1 MGWHDHAARMPLHN
15 PPRPSD
21 GREYHSPTTSS
32 EDLMDE
38 RPRNLRAMLA
48 EAKDTSELMVDLAYA
63 SVYFGDP
70 DMAEEVDELEQ
81 QMSELVHD
89 MRAVCVMAA
98 RSPREAEGM
107 SSVLQ
112 VVSAIERMANDAVDI
127 ARIVTHR
134 LGIPQQLVADLSD
147 AEEVSHRV
155 LVSDGSHMAH
165 RPLSALE
172 LTVQAGMRVMAVRRG
187 RQWITD
193 VNGDTVLVP
202 GDVLFLHGSPDGIT
216 RLRELAGA
224 PVWEPTRPDGG
235 EALTDLD
242 RAVDVLVEMKNLSE
256 AAVGVAYSALVLGD
270 RGLAAEVGHL
280 EQRLDE
286 MRDHLELWV
295 LRAAA
300 DGMDPSS
307 LRGLLHLAEAAEDL
321 GDQARAMV
329 WLIEEGE
336 ELHPILGIALGEAD
350 EVAVRFPV
358 AVGSTVDG
366 STLKDLQ
373 LNIEPGFTVL
383 AIRRGGGYVY
393 RPRGPV
399 RLAAGDELI
408 ASGPEEGQVLLAA
421 MCGWELVEDGDGE
434 DQLVPVG

>member
-1 MGWHDHAARMPLHN
+1 
-15 PPRPSD
+15 
-21 GREYHSPTTSS
+21 
-32 EDLMDE
+32 MDD

-63 SVYFGDP
+63 SVYFSDP
-70 DMAEEVDELEQ
+70 DMAEEVEELEQ

-89 MRAVCVMAA
+89 MRAVCVLAA
-98 RSPREAEGM
+98 RSPLEAEGM

-155 LVSDGSHMAH
+155 LVSEGSHMAH

-172 LTVQAGMRVMAVRRG
+172 LTVQAGMRVMAVRRS
-187 RQWITD
+187 RQWITHVD
-193 VNGDTVLVP
+193 GNTVLVP

-216 RLRELAGA
+216 RLRELAAA
-224 PVWEPTRPDGG
+224 PVWESPHSDDG

-256 AAVGVAYSALVLGD
+256 AAVGLAYSALVLGD
-270 RGLAAEVGHL
+270 RGLAAEVRHL
-280 EQRLDE
+280 EERLDE
-286 MRDHLELWV
+286 MKEQLELWV

-300 DGMDPSS
+300 DGLDPTA
-307 LRGLLHLAEAAEDL
+307 LRGLLHLAVAAEDL
-321 GDQARAMV
+321 GDQAKAMV
-329 WLIEEGE
+329 WLVEEDE
-336 ELHPILGIALGEAD
+336 ELHPILGIALAEAD
-350 EVAVRFPV
+350 EVVVRFPV
-358 AVGSTVDG
+358 ASGSTLDG
-366 STLKDLQ
+366 STLKDLR
-373 LNIEPGFTVL
+373 LNIEPGFTIL

-399 RLAAGDELI
+399 SLAAGDEVI

-421 MCGWELVEDGDGE
+421 MCGWELVEDDEGGDE
-434 DQLVPVG
+434 LVPVG

>member
-1 MGWHDHAARMPLHN
+1 
-15 PPRPSD
+15 
-21 GREYHSPTTSS
+21 
-32 EDLMDE
+32 MDE

-63 SVYFGDP
+63 AVYFGDP

-193 VNGDTVLVP
+193 VDGDTVLIP

-216 RLRELAGA
+216 RLRELAAA
-224 PVWEPTRPDGG
+224 PVWEPPRPDGG

-358 AVGSTVDG
+358 AGGSTVDG

-373 LNIEPGFTVL
+373 LNIVPGFTVL

-393 RPRGPV
+393 RPRGAV

-421 MCGWELVEDGDGE
+421 MCGWELVEDEGGE
-434 DQLVPVG
+434 DELVPVG

>member
-193 VNGDTVLVP
+193 VDGDTVLVP

-224 PVWEPTRPDGG
+224 PVWEPPRPDGG

>member
-1 MGWHDHAARMPLHN
+1 
-15 PPRPSD
+15 
-21 GREYHSPTTSS
+21 
-32 EDLMDE
+32 MDE

-193 VNGDTVLVP
+193 VDGDTVLVP

-224 PVWEPTRPDGG
+224 PVWEPPRPDGG

-270 RGLAAEVGHL
+270 RGLAAELGHL

-393 RPRGPV
+393 RPRGSV

>member
-1 MGWHDHAARMPLHN
+1 
-15 PPRPSD
+15 
-21 GREYHSPTTSS
+21 
-32 EDLMDE
+32 MDD

-81 QMSELVHD
+81 QMTELVHD
-89 MRAVCVMAA
+89 MRAVCVLAA

-155 LVSDGSHMAH
+155 LVSEGSHMAH

-172 LTVQAGMRVMAVRRG
+172 LTVQAGMRVMAVRRS
-187 RQWITD
+187 RQWITHVD
-193 VNGDTVLVP
+193 GDTVLLP

-216 RLRELAGA
+216 RLRELAAA
-224 PVWEPTRPDGG
+224 PVWEPPHSDDG

-256 AAVGVAYSALVLGD
+256 AAVGLAYSALVLGD
-270 RGLAAEVGHL
+270 QAWL
-280 EQRLDE
+280 QRSD
-286 MRDHLELWV
+286 
-295 LRAAA
+295 
-300 DGMDPSS
+300 
-307 LRGLLHLAEAAEDL
+307 
-321 GDQARAMV
+321 
-329 WLIEEGE
+329 
-336 ELHPILGIALGEAD
+336 
-350 EVAVRFPV
+350 
-358 AVGSTVDG
+358 T
-366 STLKDLQ
+366 
-373 LNIEPGFTVL
+373 
-383 AIRRGGGYVY
+383 
-393 RPRGPV
+393 
-399 RLAAGDELI
+399 
-408 ASGPEEGQVLLAA
+408 
-421 MCGWELVEDGDGE
+421 
-434 DQLVPVG
+434 

>member
-1 MGWHDHAARMPLHN
+1 
-15 PPRPSD
+15 
-21 GREYHSPTTSS
+21 
-32 EDLMDE
+32 MDE

-63 SVYFGDP
+63 AVYFGDP

-193 VNGDTVLVP
+193 VDGDTVLIP

-216 RLRELAGA
+216 RLRELAAA
-224 PVWEPTRPDGG
+224 PVWEPPRPDGG

-358 AVGSTVDG
+358 AGGSTVDG

-373 LNIEPGFTVL
+373 LNIVPGFTVL

-393 RPRGPV
+393 RPRGAV
-399 RLAAGDELI
+399 RLAAGDEMI

-421 MCGWELVEDGDGE
+421 MCGWELVEDEDGE